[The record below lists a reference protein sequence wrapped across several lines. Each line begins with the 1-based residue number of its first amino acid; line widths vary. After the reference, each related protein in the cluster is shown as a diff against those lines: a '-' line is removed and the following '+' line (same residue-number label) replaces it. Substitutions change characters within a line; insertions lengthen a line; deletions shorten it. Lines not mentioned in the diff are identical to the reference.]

1 MTGTGMNS
9 AVHASNLSSQP
20 LETSHTLSSNSRN
33 AYDGNLKNRD
43 TDSTLF
49 TFSFAERENLDKLEL
64 SSDVFKTRKLE
75 SVEEVATYRTTHTS
89 TSSTSIVS
97 NNNATYQSP
106 SDAIFTYWPDPSE
119 MNDGSST
126 DRIDIDRAI
135 ATMTQ
140 PQAKKSHVISVA
152 SPSIYDVDDS
162 VESQFNRYVRF
173 NSSAVNRNS
182 SNQDDQHQVLSA
194 EEPLLRKEEMRK
206 LMMERVARLKLE
218 KLLRDKELAGLQHLQ
233 KNSTASQFL
242 SEQSSAFQTAL
253 GGAISGVSAAA
264 AAAAGEEA
272 MITRSAPLS
281 LLQSDKYP
289 QADEQVLR
297 SALLRLRKRPFDAI
311 ESAEKDQAN
320 HAEQLI
326 IASTTAVLQNES
338 EIERFDV
345 IDACPIVTTDQ
356 SGVMDIDK
364 IEIRTG
370 PKCSD
375 LASNSTLDSS
385 ETAADAISARRSGAN
400 SDIFEV
406 RKDREHEERLES
418 EEDDEV
424 ILHRALRLMQ
434 LKMITERSR
443 GRERGKR
450 ETGTGEESLYK
461 FLLSPQSLRHLS
473 LSL

>member
-9 AVHASNLSSQP
+9 AVNASKSSSQP
-20 LETSHTLSSNSRN
+20 PETSRTLSSNSRN
-33 AYDGNLKNRD
+33 AHDGNLKNRD

-49 TFSFAERENLDKLEL
+49 TFSFAKRENLDKLEL
-64 SSDVFKTRKLE
+64 SSDAFKTRKLE
-75 SVEEVATYRTTHTS
+75 SVEDVATYRTTHTS

-97 NNNATYQSP
+97 NNNSTYQSP

-119 MNDGSST
+119 TNDGSST

-135 ATMTQ
+135 ATMAQ

-152 SPSIYDVDDS
+152 SPSMYDVEDS

-173 NSSAVNRNS
+173 KSSGVNRNS
-182 SNQDDQHQVLSA
+182 SNEDDQHQVLSA
-194 EEPLLRKEEMRK
+194 EEPPLRKEEMRK

-242 SEQSSAFQTAL
+242 SEQSNAFQTAH
-253 GGAISGVSAAA
+253 GGAMSGVSAAA
-264 AAAAGEEA
+264 VAGA

-320 HAEQLI
+320 HAEQLT
-326 IASTTAVLQNES
+326 IASTTAVLRNES

-345 IDACPIVTTDQ
+345 IDACPVLTTDQ
-356 SGVMDIDK
+356 SGVSGVMDIDM
-364 IEIRTG
+364 IEISTG
-370 PKCSD
+370 SKCSD
-375 LASNSTLDSS
+375 LALNSTLDSS
-385 ETAADAISARRSGAN
+385 ETATDANSARRPGAN
-400 SDIFEV
+400 SDIFEM
-406 RKDREHEERLES
+406 RKNREHDERLDS

-434 LKMITERSR
+434 LKMISERSR
-443 GRERGKR
+443 GEGERKERNGDGR
-450 ETGTGEESLYK
+450 GVSLYIS
-461 FLLSPQSLRHLS
+461 LSPQSLRHPS